1 MNIYAFLLHNKGSTF
16 TTAWY
21 LREGESRDK
30 LGEFLKATSVRSTH
44 QRMLQVIHHTV
55 PRPMHGDTGSQ
66 RGNQSHKCDL
76 CKALW
81 ITWGWHTSHDILLDW
96 YRPRLGS
103 HPAFITESVRS
114 KGTYQAFWGVLI
126 DLIIE
131 VLGLIINPFDHFEGY
146 LQVRVDIEK
155 VKFIFN
161 RIKKGEGQGKE
172 KCHTKS
178 MMSKESNERLKRDT
192 QYVTF
197 RQNEE
202 EKVQGMGLKA
212 V

>member
-1 MNIYAFLLHNKGSTF
+1 
-16 TTAWY
+16 
-21 LREGESRDK
+21 
-30 LGEFLKATSVRSTH
+30 
-44 QRMLQVIHHTV
+44 
-55 PRPMHGDTGSQ
+55 
-66 RGNQSHKCDL
+66 
-76 CKALW
+76 
-81 ITWGWHTSHDILLDW
+81 
-96 YRPRLGS
+96 
-103 HPAFITESVRS
+103 
-114 KGTYQAFWGVLI
+114 LI